1 MDKEINN
8 VAKVC
13 FSRCSAI
20 KDIYKKND
28 YSILFSHFGELSVDY
43 MNNIP
48 IKTEKAML
56 ISGDKKATIKRIFNI
71 LIEGLQ
77 NIRLH
82 GEKDVDGNQVSFVN
96 IAKEESYYKISLG
109 NLINNEYT
117 NNISNR
123 IDKINLADQDGQKR
137 MYVDILTNG
146 EISKKG
152 GAGLGFITM
161 AMKSKNKLNF
171 YIDKIDKSLSCFT
184 LDILIDRK

>member
-56 ISGDKKATIKRIFNI
+56 VSGDKKATIKRIFNI

-96 IAKEESYYKISLG
+96 IAKEESHYKISLG

-117 NNISNR
+117 NTISNR

-152 GAGLGFITM
+152 GAGLGFYNYGDEI
-161 AMKSKNKLNF
+161 
-171 YIDKIDKSLSCFT
+171 
-184 LDILIDRK
+184 

>member
-56 ISGDKKATIKRIFNI
+56 VSGDKKATIKRIFNI

>member
-13 FSRCSAI
+13 YSRCTAI
-20 KDIYKKND
+20 KDSYKEND
-28 YSILFSHFGELSVDY
+28 FAILFSHFGELSVDN

-48 IKTEKAML
+48 TKTEKAML
-56 ISGDKKATIKRIFNI
+56 VSGDKKSTIKRIFNI

-82 GEKDVDGNQVSFVN
+82 GEKDADGNQVSFVN

-117 NNISNR
+117 NNISKR
-123 IDKINLADQDGQKR
+123 IDMINLADKDGQKK
-137 MYVDILTNG
+137 MYVDVLTNG

-171 YIDKIDKSLSCFT
+171 YIDKVDNSLSCFT